1 MIFVHSL
8 ILIVLMLLLSF
19 IIFIAMFL
27 SVLTVENLFHSVH
40 DNLLFSQVIFLTVF
54 TGIIM
59 HYFLKMF
66 QNHFHFSMTSITM
79 MEYYIQWTLIYVTIY
94 QAMFDDLFK
103 SSKRLVAN
111 ISSRGMLVPED
122 LILVLFPA
130 LIATWVAIAIYKVH
144 QKQI

>member
-1 MIFVHSL
+1 MIFIHSL
-8 ILIVLMLLLSF
+8 ILITLMLLLSL
-19 IIFIAMFL
+19 IIFILMFL
-27 SVLTVENLFHSVH
+27 SVLTIEAMFHSIH
-40 DNLLFSQVIFLTVF
+40 DNLLFSQIIFLTVF

-59 HYFLKMF
+59 HYFLKTF

-103 SSKRLVAN
+103 SSKQLVAN

>member
-1 MIFVHSL
+1 MIFIHSL
-8 ILIVLMLLLSF
+8 ILITLMLLLSL
-19 IIFIAMFL
+19 IIFILMFL
-27 SVLTVENLFHSVH
+27 SVLTIEAMFHSIH
-40 DNLLFSQVIFLTVF
+40 DNLLFSQIIFLTVF

-59 HYFLKMF
+59 HYFLKTF
-66 QNHFHFSMTSITM
+66 QNHFHFNMTSITM

-103 SSKRLVAN
+103 SSKQLVAN